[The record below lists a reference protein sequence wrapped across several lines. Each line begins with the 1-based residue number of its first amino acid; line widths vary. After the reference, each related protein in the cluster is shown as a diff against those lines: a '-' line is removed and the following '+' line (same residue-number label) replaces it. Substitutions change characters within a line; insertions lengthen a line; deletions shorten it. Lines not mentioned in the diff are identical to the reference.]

1 MDVLQ
6 LGRRDVDKISQIISR
21 NRALNDHTLKLFLDP
36 GITRLNLY
44 DCSSMILQ
52 MPSEARC

>member
-1 MDVLQ
+1 MDCLH
-6 LGRRDVDKISQIISR
+6 LGRSDVDKICQVISR

-44 DCSSMILQ
+44 DCSS
-52 MPSEARC
+52 RCALYAYV